1 VTPREPR
8 APQSPRWSI
17 VVPVRNAART
27 LPRTLAALTALAPP
41 PDELILVDNGSTDD
55 TRARLEAFAGAAA
68 GTKVL
73 VLDEPRRG
81 ASVARNTGAR
91 AATGDV
97 IVFTDADCCPRPDWL
112 AALGA
117 PLADPAVG
125 AVAGRLASTVPHG
138 LVETFSSLFTLQLP
152 PAPARH
158 TRWTPWAGGFPTAN
172 LAVRRALLQ
181 RIGGFDE
188 SVAIYGEDYD
198 LCARMYAAGA
208 AIAYTPDAVVAH
220 QHRVALGPMLR
231 QAFGFGRSHAWLMRR
246 HVRRGLWLDA
256 PRASLVREHFPLPL
270 WIDAGSPDKK
280 LLVFL
285 VLGLLWWP
293 LLGLVPLY
301 GVWLW
306 WDMTQRTR
314 ARGVAVSGLARWGLV
329 GCLLAKAAAMTSGRW
344 WGSLRY
350 GRACL

>member
-1 VTPREPR
+1 MT
-8 APQSPRWSI
+8 PRWSV
-17 VVPVRNAART
+17 VVPIRNAART
-27 LPRTLAALTALAPP
+27 LPRTLAALGALAPA
-41 PDELILVDNGSTDD
+41 PDELVLVNNASTDD
-55 TRARLEAFAGAAA
+55 TRARLHAFAAA
-68 GTKVL
+68 GTKV
-73 VLDEPRRG
+73 VVIDEPRRG

-97 IVFTDADCCPRPDWL
+97 VVFTDADCCPRTDWL

-117 PLADPAVG
+117 PLADPTVG
-125 AVAGRLASTVPHG
+125 AVAGRLASTAPRGV
-138 LVETFSSLFTLQLP
+138 VETFSSLFTLQASR
-152 PAPARH
+152 APARH

-181 RIGGFDE
+181 RVGGFDE

-198 LCARMYAAGA
+198 LCARLYEAGA
-208 AIAYTPDAVVAH
+208 AIVYTPDAVVEH

-246 HVRRGLWLDA
+246 HVPRGLWLDA
-256 PRASLVREHFPLPL
+256 PRASVVRERFPLPL

-280 LLVFL
+280 VAMLLA
-285 VLGLLWWP
+285 LGLLWRP
-293 LLGLVPLY
+293 LLALLPLY
-301 GVWLW
+301 GAWLW
-306 WDMTQRTR
+306 WDVTRRTR
-314 ARGVAVSGLARWGLV
+314 ARGVAVSWLGRWGLV